1 MTTFAGDYSSLRST
15 SIQQARDNNL
25 VDMAKTES
33 PQSRRPPA
41 AAVFP
46 ELLGLCGDDCS
57 TFSDS
62 CVNPLLEYC
71 SGDCSYPD
79 YLVPYFSST
88 PDQLVSI
95 SPDIFPFDELE
106 CCPYPKRQKQEPLEY
121 PDLTTGFLDG
131 YVASELPLVELSPPQ
146 LMLPAPQEQHFWQ
159 ERCGSCGG
167 GEISAKKPSTG
178 GASLST
184 QSLAAR
190 QRRRKITEKTLE
202 LGKLVPGGRKM
213 NTAEMLQAAYK
224 YVKYLQAQVG
234 ILELNESI
242 QKNEETRHGK
252 RELQVL
258 LESPKIQEKLYAEEK
273 CLAPRELVRAVS
285 RDPEVQS
292 ADSIGKEMVQLMC
305 TSGWYID
312 EQN

>member
-1 MTTFAGDYSSLRST
+1 MAMSFCSNLSSLQHHHRL
-15 SIQQARDNNL
+15 D
-25 VDMAKTES
+25 
-33 PQSRRPPA
+33 PA
-41 AAVFP
+41 AGLP
-46 ELLGLCGDDCS
+46 PLLNPYELLGLCGSGDNCS
-57 TFSDS
+57 AFSDS
-62 CVNPLLEYC
+62 CIDPLLDYC
-71 SGDCSYPD
+71 SGDCSCPD
-79 YLVPYFSST
+79 YLVPYFSSS
-88 PDQLVSI
+88 PDNLISI

-106 CCPYPKRQKQEPLEY
+106 YCPYPKRQKQEPLNY
-121 PDLTTGFLDG
+121 PDLSAGLLDG

-146 LMLPAPQEQHFWQ
+146 LMLPAQPEPHFQ
-159 ERCGSCGG
+159 QQQCGSCGG
-167 GEISAKKPSTG
+167 GEIGTKKPSAV
-178 GASLST
+178 GATLST

-234 ILELNESI
+234 ILELNKSI

-273 CLAPRELVRAVS
+273 CLATKELVRAVAK
-285 RDPEVQS
+285 DPEVQS
-292 ADSIGKEMVQLMC
+292 TDSIGKEMVQLMC
-305 TSGWYID
+305 AHGWYI
-312 EQN
+312 